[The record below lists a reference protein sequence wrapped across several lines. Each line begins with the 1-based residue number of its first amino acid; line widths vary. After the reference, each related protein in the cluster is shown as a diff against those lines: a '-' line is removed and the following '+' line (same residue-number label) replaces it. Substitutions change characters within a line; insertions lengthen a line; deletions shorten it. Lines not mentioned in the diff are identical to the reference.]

1 MMAYN
6 RDYRYNRKVS
16 YRWDVSY
23 NEVMNIYTSVHPD
36 GDREGIRRAYQYAA
50 RKHEGMKRGSGEPY
64 IHHPLRAA
72 RFLAQHGFDSELLIA
87 VLLHDIVE
95 DCDVPLSEIRE
106 VFGDDIAKIVDAVTS
121 LSDRDFTGEKPSKKK
136 IDTLSDARLQD
147 KMNIRALYVKI
158 ADRVDN
164 LMTISGVK
172 EEKRIPKAEHTR
184 EILIPMAIQANAFY
198 FVDVLEELCFR
209 IEHPVH
215 LAQME
220 KAIEKIS
227 IENRMSTGKSLNVF
241 EKVFD
246 PLRNNCAKELDPYH
260 RHIIRFWHQDRTMIS
275 LYRQATSGT
284 QNLKDMRDLLKK
296 QDFAFHDLF
305 LIVSNDLEEEGTPV
319 RPHDLFFKYYDLA
332 LSGQGL
338 SIVDYRRTTHKD
350 AAYFLLADEM
360 DNMYRLFVRTKDEF
374 DRYVYGNI
382 LDNRVFFPGVVNEI
396 DPRDTYRPRIKVF
409 CADGAAMLI
418 DQGATVLDFAFHV
431 HTDLGLH
438 FKYAQLNGNS
448 TQLPAYTRLNDGDT
462 VVITE
467 DKDAVPSFTWFK
479 YIRTSRATDR
489 LVRYFH
495 RIYADNAS
503 TQG

>member
-1 MMAYN
+1 
-6 RDYRYNRKVS
+6 
-16 YRWDVSY
+16 
-23 NEVMNIYTSVHPD
+23 
-36 GDREGIRRAYQYAA
+36 
-50 RKHEGMKRGSGEPY
+50 
-64 IHHPLRAA
+64 
-72 RFLAQHGFDSELLIA
+72 
-87 VLLHDIVE
+87 
-95 DCDVPLSEIRE
+95 
-106 VFGDDIAKIVDAVTS
+106 
-121 LSDRDFTGEKPSKKK
+121 
-136 IDTLSDARLQD
+136 
-147 KMNIRALYVKI
+147 
-158 ADRVDN
+158 
-164 LMTISGVK
+164 
-172 EEKRIPKAEHTR
+172 
-184 EILIPMAIQANAFY
+184 
-198 FVDVLEELCFR
+198 
-209 IEHPVH
+209 
-215 LAQME
+215 
-220 KAIEKIS
+220 
-227 IENRMSTGKSLNVF
+227 
-241 EKVFD
+241 
-246 PLRNNCAKELDPYH
+246 
-260 RHIIRFWHQDRTMIS
+260 MIS

-350 AAYFLLADEM
+350 AAYFLLADET
-360 DNMYRLFVRTKDEF
+360 DNMYRLFIRTKDEF

-495 RIYADNAS
+495 RIYADNTS